1 MEYEAMVR
9 RMARLKK
16 RRTVQGKPNEYLE
29 MLLDDALDMFLDMT
43 HREADIGER
52 IDGLLCEMANYMS
65 NMEGAEHQMV
75 AKEGEL
81 ERQSTTSD
89 LPDSLYK
96 RIIAYRQVV
105 GVNAE
110 HAL

>member
-1 MEYEAMVR
+1 MDSEALTR
-9 RMARLKK
+9 RLARLKL
-16 RRTVQGKPNEYLE
+16 RRTVEGKSDEYLQ
-29 MLLDDALDMFLDMT
+29 LLLEDALDTFLDLT
-43 HREADIGER
+43 HREEDVGER

-65 NMEGAEHQMV
+65 NMEGAEHQMK

-81 ERQSTTSD
+81 ERESSTGD

-105 GVNAE
+105 GINAD